1 MRFRIWSWAVAVA
14 CATAFAFAA
23 PAVAQ
28 TPSQDAYSSLVEQQ
42 QSSSPSEP
50 SDGSSATSSSDALPF
65 TGLDVGLALV
75 VGLGLVGVGFVLRRG
90 TRLND

>member
-1 MRFRIWSWAVAVA
+1 MRFKIWGWAVAIV

-42 QSSSPSEP
+42 QTLG
-50 SDGSSATSSSDALPF
+50 SDGPNDGPTASSSDALPF
-65 TGLDVGLALV
+65 TGLDLGLGLV
-75 VGLGLVGVGFVLRRG
+75 VGLGLVGVGLVLRRSA
-90 TRLND
+90 RLND